1 MSVAHGSLEWL
12 VVGLAVVFGLFVG
25 SFLNVVVYRTPLGL
39 SVSTPRS
46 FCPTCDRQ
54 LAWWENVPVVS
65 WLALRGR
72 CHTCHQP
79 ISVRYPLVE
88 STTAVVFGLVAW
100 AWHGNSLTAGYCVL
114 AAAVIAGGLIE
125 YGGSAPRCRSG
136 PWAPAPAPSSWWP
149 PRCGSTT
156 GQWRCGRWLASWPAV
171 VAFAVLRTIDPDCHD
186 PLWHGRALLPAA
198 GCWLGGIGG
207 ASGVAVLAGTA
218 SWILAEA
225 ACLVALWA
233 HLRRVPVARHD
244 GAGLQVTTA
253 LDSRGLGT
261 ARDRHGGG
269 PRSVPH
275 RRHLTTYHGW
285 MDRSAPSDPRAIG
298 GALRTV
304 IVDDHE
310 LLRSGTRGILDDA
323 DGFVVVGEAA
333 DADAGVPRGRRHRSR
348 TSSSPTSGSPRPTAS
363 TWPGDWSTTTPASWW

>member
-12 VVGLAVVFGLFVG
+12 IVGLAVVIGLLVG
-25 SFLNVVVYRTPLGL
+25 SFLNVVVYRAPLGL

-65 WLALRGR
+65 WLALRGH

-100 AWHGNSLTAGYCVL
+100 AWHGNALSAGYCVL
-114 AAAVIAGGLIE
+114 AAVVIAGGLIE
-125 YGGSAPRCRSG
+125 YGGSRTPLSVGAVGAGAGAVLVVAAALWLGHRPVAV
-136 PWAPAPAPSSWWP
+136 WALV
-149 PRCGSTT
+149 GL
-156 GQWRCGRWLASWPAV
+156 LAGV

-198 GCWLGGIGG
+198 GCWLGGVGG

-244 GAGLQVTTA
+244 GAGLQVTTPSIPA
-253 LDSRGLGT
+253 
-261 ARDRHGGG
+261 A
-269 PRSVPH
+269 SVP
-275 RRHLTTYHGW
+275 LVTG
-285 MDRSAPSDPRAIG
+285 MAV
-298 GALRTV
+298 ALAV
-304 IVDDHE
+304 SLIVA
-310 LLRSGTRGILDDA
+310 T
-323 DGFVVVGEAA
+323 
-333 DADAGVPRGRRHRSR
+333 
-348 TSSSPTSGSPRPTAS
+348 
-363 TWPGDWSTTTPASWW
+363 